1 MKNKSLNLKKL
12 IYALFILGMVSLV
25 GCKREELGMQE
36 ASGIKRFFA
45 ENQTKSEFFVVNAGV
60 KSSVIGKKGTII
72 KFEANSL
79 LHQNGT
85 PVTGNVTIELKEVFT
100 KADMVKSNIP
110 TVSNGRIL
118 VSQGEFYI
126 NAYQNGESLKI
137 KPGKSVDISVPNF
150 TNAGNTMLFRGEF
163 FPIDSMGNPTDSSI
177 NWTPF
182 DSTIIPPI
190 NIDSTNDSIFDSI
203 NYPYPTYFNFPI
215 VGFGWINCDM
225 ILDNPNPVS
234 LRFETEGFDPSNCQ
248 VFVIFR
254 DIHSVLSTY
263 YATDQYFFTT
273 FIPADTR
280 LTIVAVGFKDGQF
293 YSSFKD
299 IVTTTH
305 ESISLDM
312 NPTTENEINQ
322 TLESL

>member
-100 KADMVKSNIP
+100 KADMVKSQLQTKYKNSLLI
-110 TVSNGRIL
+110 
-118 VSQGEFYI
+118 SQGQFYI
-126 NAYQNGESLKI
+126 NAIQNGESLKI
-137 KPGKSVDISVPNF
+137 KPSKKIEVFVPNF
-150 TNAGNTMLFRGEF
+150 DNAPHTSVFRGDSIPNDSTSD
-163 FPIDSMGNPTDSSI
+163 PIDSFINWSFEDSSWI
-177 NWTPF
+177 YP
-182 DSTIIPPI
+182 SY
-190 NIDSTNDSIFDSI
+190 IDSSMDSSVDSSTYVFKLEI
-203 NYPYPTYFNFPI
+203 N
-215 VGFGWINCDM
+215 GFGWVNLQSFFESSDLTNITM
-225 ILDNPNPVS
+225 ETPGLDLNDCGIFVVFDDYNALYQPFIS
-234 LRFETEGFDPSNCQ
+234 DGFFNSYYLPIGAQ
-248 VFVIFR
+248 V
-254 DIHSVLSTY
+254 
-263 YATDQYFFTT
+263 
-273 FIPADTR
+273 
-280 LTIVAVGFKDGQF
+280 TIVALGFKDGQ
-293 YSSFKD
+293 YYLD
-299 IVTTTH
+299 LREIT
-305 ESISLDM
+305 ISPYENYILDLQ
-312 NPTTENEINQ
+312 PRSVQEINQ